1 MMTWTDH
8 ETGQDAGIHEARCV
22 SALRKY
28 GEGPIRS
35 GEEGGRRS
43 LWDRKFIGTRWF
55 GPDEFAGLSGPD

>member
-8 ETGQDAGIHEARCV
+8 ETGQDARGYTRRDAY
-22 SALRKY
+22 LRKY